1 VPASNALLA
10 PCPGKTH
17 MKAISLLLVCLAV
30 LAGCASSKSGDVYT
44 RDQARR
50 EQTIRMGVVESV
62 REVLMEGTKS
72 GVGTIAGGA
81 IGGIAGSTLGGGKG
95 SAVTAVIGAVVG
107 GLAGAA
113 VEEGVTRKQALE
125 ITVKLDSGQ
134 MLAIVQEADPAE
146 FRTGDRVRILS
157 NYGESRVT
165 R

>member
-1 VPASNALLA
+1 MV
-10 PCPGKTH
+10 
-17 MKAISLLLVCLAV
+17 MKALALILVFMSLLG
-30 LAGCASSKSGDVYT
+30 GCASSKSGDVYT

-50 EQTIRMGVVESV
+50 EQTIRMGIVESV

-72 GVGTIAGGA
+72 AVGPAAGAA

-95 SAVTAVIGAVVG
+95 AAVAAVIGAVAG

-113 VEEGVTRKQALE
+113 IEEGVTRKQALE
-125 ITVKLDSGQ
+125 ITVKLDNGQ
-134 MLAIVQEADPAE
+134 MIAIVQEADPAE
-146 FRTGDRVRILS
+146 FRPGDRVRILS

>member
-1 VPASNALLA
+1 
-10 PCPGKTH
+10 
-17 MKAISLLLVCLAV
+17 MKAISLLLVCFTL

-95 SAVTAVIGAVVG
+95 SAVTAIIGAVAG

-113 VEEGVTRKQALE
+113 VEEGVTRKTALE
-125 ITVKLDSGQ
+125 ITVKLDNGQ
-134 MLAIVQEADPAE
+134 MIAIVQEGDPAE
-146 FRTGDRVRILS
+146 FRSGDRVRILS